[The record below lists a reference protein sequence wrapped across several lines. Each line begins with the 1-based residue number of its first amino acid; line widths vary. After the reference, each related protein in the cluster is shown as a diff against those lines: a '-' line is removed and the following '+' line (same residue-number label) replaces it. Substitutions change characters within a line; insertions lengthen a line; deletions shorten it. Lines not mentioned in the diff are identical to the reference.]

1 MAQQSRITGEE
12 AFVLHTYPYRETS
25 LIVELFTRQFGRV
38 SAVAKGA
45 KRSSSN
51 MKTSLQAFRPLHV
64 SWGGRSE
71 LKTLFDAE
79 WRAGTFPPTGNAL
92 MSAFYMNELLLK
104 LLIREDPHE
113 NLFSV
118 YEGAIKALGVN
129 APSIEKILRR
139 FERQLLT
146 ELGYG
151 MTLTQ
156 DVRNNESVVPNAL
169 YTYVI
174 GRGAVRINQG
184 DDVEFKITGKALV
197 DIENDALDD
206 PRTLAQYKALM
217 RLVIS
222 HHLGRKTLHTR
233 RLFTDLQDEQFIHDK
248 T

>member
-1 MAQQSRITGEE
+1 
-12 AFVLHTYPYRETS
+12 
-25 LIVELFTRQFGRV
+25 
-38 SAVAKGA
+38 
-45 KRSSSN
+45 
-51 MKTSLQAFRPLHV
+51 
-64 SWGGRSE
+64 
-71 LKTLFDAE
+71 
-79 WRAGTFPPTGNAL
+79 
-92 MSAFYMNELLLK
+92 MNELLLK

-118 YEGAIKALGVN
+118 YEGAIKALGAN

-156 DVRNNESVVPNAL
+156 DVRNNESVVSNAL